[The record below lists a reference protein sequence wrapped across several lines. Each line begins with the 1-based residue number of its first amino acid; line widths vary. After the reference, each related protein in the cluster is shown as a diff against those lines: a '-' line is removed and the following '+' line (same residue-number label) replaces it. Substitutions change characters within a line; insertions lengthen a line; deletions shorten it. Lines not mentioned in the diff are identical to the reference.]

1 MTKDKMQEI
10 YTKTKKVF
18 ITETKNFSVLDKEL
32 TRIRT
37 TLIKS
42 LYDYCN
48 HKISITDSLVKEEFE
63 LNKLFKLTCE
73 FINKT
78 PKELANS
85 SLRQILYVVVKG
97 TILKLHSDKKEITV
111 DGKKVA
117 NDFYNTLEFANLT
130 EDEKP
135 VKFSVRDVEDKKG
148 EEVIYR
154 VVQDELTV
162 PYNYLQPTFKVK
174 NKMTQQTEEIEN
186 VDDTQI
192 NFNNDAI
199 KKVYGKLFATSN
211 SGDENESDYE
221 NNEDEYLETM
231 NDFYNF
237 ITTTFKNKD
246 SLTFFYDEQPKK
258 VLLDIMQGCIAINQR
273 VDKLLNEDAPMTPLQ
288 KAVKKAS

>member
-18 ITETKNFSVLDKEL
+18 LTETKNFSVLDKEL

-78 PKELANS
+78 PKELGNS
-85 SLRQILYVVVKG
+85 NLRQILYVVVKG

-117 NDFYNTLEFANLT
+117 NDFYNTLEFAKLT
-130 EDEKP
+130 EEEKP

-273 VDKLLNEDAPMTPLQ
+273 VDKLLNEDAPATALQ
-288 KAVKKAS
+288 KEVKKAS

>member
-1 MTKDKMQEI
+1 MTKNKMQEM
-10 YTKTKKVF
+10 YTKTQKIF

-37 TLIKS
+37 VLIKS
-42 LYDYCN
+42 LYNYCK
-48 HKISITDSLVKEEFE
+48 HKISITDSLVQEEFE
-63 LNKLFKLTCE
+63 LKALVKLCCE

-78 PKELANS
+78 PKELGNTN
-85 SLRQILYVVVKG
+85 LKQILYIVAYG

-111 DGKKVA
+111 KGKKVA
-117 NDFYNTLEFANLT
+117 NDFYNILEFAQLT
-130 EDEKP
+130 DDEKP

-174 NKMTQQTEEIEN
+174 NKLTQQTDEVEN
-186 VDDTQI
+186 LDDTQI
-192 NFNNDAI
+192 NFTNEAI
-199 KKVYGKLFATSN
+199 KKVYGQLFKTSN
-211 SGDENESDYE
+211 GGDDNESDYE
-221 NNEDEYLETM
+221 NSEDEYLETM

-237 ITTTFKNKD
+237 ITTTFKKKED
-246 SLTFFYDEQPKK
+246 LTFFYDEQPKK

-273 VDKLLNEDAPMTPLQ
+273 VDKLLNEDEPTVSLE
-288 KAVKKAS
+288 KSKKIA

>member
-199 KKVYGKLFATSN
+199 KKDYGKLFATSN

>member
-18 ITETKNFSVLDKEL
+18 LTETKNFSVLDKEL

-78 PKELANS
+78 PKELGNS
-85 SLRQILYVVVKG
+85 NLRQILYVVVKG

-117 NDFYNTLEFANLT
+117 NDFYNTLEFAKLT
-130 EDEKP
+130 EEEKP

-174 NKMTQQTEEIEN
+174 NKMTQQTEEVEN
-186 VDDTQI
+186 TDDTQI

>member
-18 ITETKNFSVLDKEL
+18 LTETKNFSVLDKEL

-78 PKELANS
+78 PKELGNS
-85 SLRQILYVVVKG
+85 NLRQILYVVVKG

-117 NDFYNTLEFANLT
+117 NDFYNILEFAKLT
-130 EDEKP
+130 EEEKP

-174 NKMTQQTEEIEN
+174 NKMTQQTEEVEN
-186 VDDTQI
+186 TDDTQI

-288 KAVKKAS
+288 KAVKKSA

>member
-117 NDFYNTLEFANLT
+117 NDFYNTLEFAKLT
-130 EDEKP
+130 DDEKP

-231 NDFYNF
+231 NNFYNF

>member
-18 ITETKNFSVLDKEL
+18 LTETKNFSVLDKEL

-78 PKELANS
+78 PKELGNS
-85 SLRQILYVVVKG
+85 NLRQILYVVVKG

-117 NDFYNTLEFANLT
+117 NDFYNILEFAKLT
-130 EDEKP
+130 EEEKP

-174 NKMTQQTEEIEN
+174 NKMTQQTEEVEN
-186 VDDTQI
+186 TDDTQI

>member
-1 MTKDKMQEI
+1 MTKNKMQEI
-10 YTKTKKVF
+10 YNATKKIF
-18 ITETKNFSVLDKEL
+18 ITETKNFSALDKEL

-42 LYDYCN
+42 LYEYCN
-48 HKISITDSLVKEEFE
+48 TKISITDSLVKEEFE
-63 LNKLFKLTCE
+63 LSKLFKLTCE

-78 PKELANS
+78 PKELGNS
-85 SLRQILYVVVKG
+85 NLRQILYVVVKG
-97 TILKLHSDKKEITV
+97 TILKLHSDKKEIT
-111 DGKKVA
+111 DSKGKKIA
-117 NDFYNTLEFANLT
+117 NDFYNTLEFAQLT
-130 EDEKP
+130 DDEVD

-174 NKMTQQTEEIEN
+174 NKLTEQTDEVEN
-186 VDDTQI
+186 LDDTQI

-211 SGDENESDYE
+211 SGDDNESDYE
-221 NNEDEYLETM
+221 NSEDEYLETM

-237 ITTTFKNKD
+237 ITTTFKKKED
-246 SLTFFYDEQPKK
+246 LTFFYDEQPKK

-273 VDKLLNEDAPMTPLQ
+273 VDKLLNEDAPTVSLE
-288 KAVKKAS
+288 KSKKIA

>member
-18 ITETKNFSVLDKEL
+18 LTETKNFSVLDKEL

-78 PKELANS
+78 PKELGNS
-85 SLRQILYVVVKG
+85 NLRQILYVVVKG

-117 NDFYNTLEFANLT
+117 NDFYNTLEFAKLT
-130 EDEKP
+130 EEEKP

>member
-117 NDFYNTLEFANLT
+117 NDFYNTLEFAKLT
-130 EDEKP
+130 DDEKP

-154 VVQDELTV
+154 V

-231 NDFYNF
+231 NNFYNF

>member
-10 YTKTKKVF
+10 YTKTKKNF
-18 ITETKNFSVLDKEL
+18 LTETKNFSVLDKEL

-78 PKELANS
+78 PKELGNS
-85 SLRQILYVVVKG
+85 NLRQILYVVVKG

-117 NDFYNTLEFANLT
+117 NDFYNILEFAKLT
-130 EDEKP
+130 EEEKP

-174 NKMTQQTEEIEN
+174 NKMTQQTEEVEN
-186 VDDTQI
+186 TDDTQI